1 MRPIFFQL
9 ELLTL
14 NIYLATAAHWKQRL
28 KWPCS
33 FGLGEGVVIRLSAF
47 LGIVG
52 TNRVRE
58 TLRKSSLFQ

>member
-1 MRPIFFQL
+1 MRPNFFQL

-28 KWPCS
+28 KWPFS
-33 FGLGEGVVIRLSAF
+33 SGLGEGVVIRLSAF

-52 TNRVRE
+52 TNRVWE